1 MVPVIP
7 ASLAGPRR
15 ARRRLS
21 LVVASF
27 DPDRVSRRHAIGVM
41 CADSLFDPSDT
52 AVGDDRIH
60 EAVATVADEVGFAEA
75 KAA

>member
-41 CADSLFDPSDT
+41 CADSLVSRHVPPICFAAAP
-52 AVGDDRIH
+52 DRRL
-60 EAVATVADEVGFAEA
+60 APVNGGQ
-75 KAA
+75 